1 MTIKYLYLL
10 AILVLASCD
19 TIYPLQFNGRDVY
32 QYSTECGNII
42 LSGKTF
48 GADDIF
54 IESHGQFSFALD
66 SIRLLE
72 YGKVVPRQNIKFYS
86 NDVLLGD
93 SINQVTSNEKSSLH
107 ITIWNEGPLCYSR
120 GKIVLLPSNFI
131 QCKGSAV
138 IQDTIVVTRK

>member
-1 MTIKYLYLL
+1 VTMKYLYLL
-10 AILVLASCD
+10 ATLVLASCD

-48 GADDIF
+48 GTDDIF

-86 NDVLLGD
+86 N
-93 SINQVTSNEKSSLH
+93 
-107 ITIWNEGPLCYSR
+107 SR